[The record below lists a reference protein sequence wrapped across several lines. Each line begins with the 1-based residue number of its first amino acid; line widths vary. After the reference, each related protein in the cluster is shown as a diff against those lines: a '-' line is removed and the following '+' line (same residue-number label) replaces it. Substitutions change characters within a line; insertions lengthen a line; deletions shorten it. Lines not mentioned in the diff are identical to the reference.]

1 MVAQLAA
8 QGQEAAHHHLAPG
21 QEPLGPGGLRAVGE
35 TLFEG
40 GHPFAGLLRLAGV
53 LGPAG
58 QAQEQGRAQGI
69 IPVKGRQLLQ
79 FRNRGL
85 LQQAGLQVLKPLRVP
100 GGQILGRQAEAG
112 KSLGHLALFQG
123 DLDHQGL
130 GGEPQRPGQ
139 VGGRREA
146 VQHLGRLLVLTQL
159 EVGPADAVTGLEGHL
174 RLGLVGPKYPGS
186 A

>member
-8 QGQEAAHHHLAPG
+8 QGQEATHHDLDPG
-21 QEPLGPGGLRAVGE
+21 HEPLGPSGLRAVGE

-40 GHPFAGLLRLAGV
+40 GRPFAGLLRLAGV
-53 LGPAG
+53 LGQAG
-58 QAQEQGRAQGI
+58 QAQEQGHAQGI

-112 KSLGHLALFQG
+112 KGLGHLALFQG
-123 DLDHQGL
+123 GVGHQGL

-139 VGGRREA
+139 VGGRR
-146 VQHLGRLLVLTQL
+146 
-159 EVGPADAVTGLEGHL
+159 
-174 RLGLVGPKYPGS
+174 
-186 A
+186 